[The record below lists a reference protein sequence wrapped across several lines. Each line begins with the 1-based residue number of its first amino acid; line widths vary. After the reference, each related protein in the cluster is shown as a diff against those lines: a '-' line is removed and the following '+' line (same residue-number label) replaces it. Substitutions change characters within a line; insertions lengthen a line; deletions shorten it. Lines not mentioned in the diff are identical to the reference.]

1 MNKSIKKEV
10 YSFIMKEI
18 KNPFWRTAAEYGTI
32 TISIWI
38 MVIGIYFF
46 KFPNHFAF
54 GGDVDKRQAPDP
66 DNGLPQP

>member
-38 MVIGIYFF
+38 MVI
-46 KFPNHFAF
+46 
-54 GGDVDKRQAPDP
+54 
-66 DNGLPQP
+66 

>member
-46 KFPNHFAF
+46 KFKILKFINYFF
-54 GGDVDKRQAPDP
+54 GSYIEH
-66 DNGLPQP
+66 LPS

>member
-54 GGDVDKRQAPDP
+54 GRPLSVLT
-66 DNGLPQP
+66 NGFLSHHT

>member
-46 KFPNHFAF
+46 KLEEAL
-54 GGDVDKRQAPDP
+54 D
-66 DNGLPQP
+66 

>member
-46 KFPNHFAF
+46 QIPKPLCLWRDHRLFHCY
-54 GGDVDKRQAPDP
+54 Q
-66 DNGLPQP
+66 